1 MIWAIVGAVSL
12 WVKGEDCRT
21 LDPTLYRMGYAA
33 VILSFGVCCCGG
45 FVGYTQ
51 HTIPE
56 ADAVI
61 VVEDNVTAEDAE
73 KDIEAAVPVAT
84 GEQQSSAT
92 AVPMASKV
100 TEVAD
105 A

>member
-61 VVEDNVTAEDAE
+61 VVVDGNANADGEE
-73 KDIEAAVPVAT
+73 DIEAAVPVAT
-84 GEQQSSAT
+84 GVQQSSAT
-92 AVPMASKV
+92 LVPMASKII
-100 TEVAD
+100 EVAD

>member
-33 VILSFGVCCCGG
+33 VILSFFVCCCGG

-61 VVEDNVTAEDAE
+61 VVAEHANADGE

-92 AVPMASKV
+92 VVPMASNV